1 MEARRLRME
10 HRWGRRIACGA
21 PARLSAGAGITG
33 TGQLRDVSLSG
44 AFIETVLELPL
55 FAQLTVSIRETEV
68 QASVVRSDARGVGV
82 EWLETAQRAICPLL
96 GCTNPCARVSS
107 PG

>member
-1 MEARRLRME
+1 MENRRLRME

-21 PARLSAGAGITG
+21 PARLSVGSSNTG

-44 AFIETVLELPL
+44 AFIETSLELPL
-55 FAQLTVSIRETEV
+55 FARLTVSVRETQV
-68 QASVVRSDARGVGV
+68 QASVVRREARGVGV